1 MEQNSGLSSPT
12 TSYPRMSND
21 PFIPAS
27 ASSKPLAP
35 RTPSLIELPTCPVC
49 LERMDETTGLLTI
62 PCQHVFHCSC
72 LEKWSGGGC
81 PVCRYTHDDFSSR
94 LGSYKLKTKV
104 QGEYDIYDGP
114 RECEVCHVETSLWQ
128 CLICAKVGCG
138 RYEGKHAYTH
148 FEETGHAFSIDLDS
162 KRVWDYVGD
171 GYVHRI
177 IQNAGSSGEK
187 LVELPGRARE
197 PTALQGL
204 EDLDVT
210 KMDNMALEYTHLLT
224 SQLESQRA
232 YFEEVVERAV
242 DKAAEA
248 SKKAEEAITE
258 GRAATQKLQTLEQE
272 HDMVAKGLLPELEKE
287 RERLAKR
294 SSKFEDMARSFNAKY
309 QEEKTLTT
317 SLMERVKF
325 LEESQIDQLNRK
337 IQQLEEDNA
346 TKDLL
351 MEGLRDE
358 HRDAMMQISAQ
369 RKLQEMVANGELE
382 QEDLDGAVIE
392 AGPAAKKKL
401 PLRRGR
407 RGMQVQAGKTPIAG
421 GAVPSTTSGSRSP
434 SAPASAST
442 SGNADLYRELL
453 GANSLSNEWDDEKAK
468 KILEECRAKLLGE
481 GLLVPSTPNAPAVET
496 EDSDG
501 DIEADDIGEQQ
512 QGDKAK
518 ASKKRKGK
526 KKAKK

>member
-21 PFIPAS
+21 PFIPANT
-27 ASSKPLAP
+27 SSKPLAP

-81 PVCRYTHDDFSSR
+81 PVCRYTHDDFSSH
-94 LGSYKLKTKV
+94 LGSYKLKSKV
-104 QGEYDIYDGP
+104 QGEYEIHDSAL
-114 RECEVCHVETSLWQ
+114 ECEICHVETSLWQ

-138 RYEGKHAYTH
+138 RYEGKHAHTH

-177 IQNAGSSGEK
+177 IQNAGNPGEK
-187 LVELPGRARE
+187 LVELPGRVRE

-204 EDLDVT
+204 EDLDMT

-242 DKAAEA
+242 DKATEA
-248 SKKAEEAITE
+248 SKKADEAMIE
-258 GRAATQKLQTLEQE
+258 GRTAIEKLHTLEQE
-272 HDMVAKGLLPELEKE
+272 HDMVAKGRLPELERE

-294 SSKFEDMARSFNAKY
+294 SSKFEEMARSFNAKY

-325 LEESQIDQLNRK
+325 LEETQIEQLHRK
-337 IQQLEEDNA
+337 VQHLEEDNA

-369 RKLQEMVANGELE
+369 RKLQEMVENGELE
-382 QEDLDGAVIE
+382 PEDLDGAVIE
-392 AGPAAKKKL
+392 AGPAAKRKL
-401 PLRRGR
+401 PLRRGAR
-407 RGMQVQAGKTPIAG
+407 VVQAQSGKNA
-421 GAVPSTTSGSRSP
+421 ATSGS
-434 SAPASAST
+434 PASPASSTAAAAST
-442 SGNADLYRELL
+442 GLYRELL
-453 GANSLSNEWDDEKAK
+453 GTSSPSKDWDDEKAK

-481 GLLVPSTPNAPAVET
+481 GLLVPSNPDAPPAAGVET
-496 EDSDG
+496 EDSDV
-501 DIEADDIGEQQ
+501 DDDGEQEQQ
-512 QGDKAK
+512 QQQGGDKAK
-518 ASKKRKGK
+518 PTNKKRKGK
-526 KKAKK
+526 KKTKK

>member
-27 ASSKPLAP
+27 ASAKPLAP

-62 PCQHVFHCSC
+62 PCQHVFHCTC

-94 LGSYKLKTKV
+94 LGSHKFKSKV
-104 QGEYDIYDGP
+104 QGEFEIYDGP

-148 FEETGHAFSIDLDS
+148 FEESGHAFSIDLDS

-177 IQNAGSSGEK
+177 IQNAGNPGEK
-187 LVELPGRARE
+187 LVELPGRMRE
-197 PTALQGL
+197 PTALQGQ

-242 DKAAEA
+242 DKATEA
-248 SKKAEEAITE
+248 NKKAEEATAE
-258 GRAATQKLQTLEQE
+258 GRVAIQKLHTLESE
-272 HDMVAKGLLPELEKE
+272 HDMIAKGRLPELEKE
-287 RERLAKR
+287 RERLQKR

-325 LEESQIDQLNRK
+325 LEETQIQELNRK

-369 RKLQEMVANGELE
+369 RKLQEMVENGELE

-401 PLRRGR
+401 LPRRGR
-407 RGMQVQAGKTPIAG
+407 KAVQAQADRSGLIPG
-421 GAVPSTTSGSRSP
+421 GSTLPTTSAFHPSP
-434 SAPASAST
+434 AAST
-442 SGNADLYRELL
+442 SASAGFYRELL
-453 GANSLSNEWDDEKAK
+453 GTNSISKDWNDEKART
-468 KILEECRAKLLGE
+468 ILEECRAKLLGE
-481 GLLVPSTPNAPAVET
+481 GLLLPSTPNAPAVET
-496 EDSDG
+496 EGSDTEVDG
-501 DIEADDIGEQQ
+501 EANVDQA
-512 QGDKAK
+512 QGQSNKP
-518 ASKKRKGK
+518 SRKRKGK
-526 KKAKK
+526 RKTKR

>member
-1 MEQNSGLSSPT
+1 M
-12 TSYPRMSND
+12 
-21 PFIPAS
+21 
-27 ASSKPLAP
+27 
-35 RTPSLIELPTCPVC
+35 
-49 LERMDETTGLLTI
+49 
-62 PCQHVFHCSC
+62 
-72 LEKWSGGGC
+72 
-81 PVCRYTHDDFSSR
+81 CRYSHDDFSSH
-94 LGSYKLKTKV
+94 LGSYKLKSKV
-104 QGEYDIYDGP
+104 QGEYEIHDSP
-114 RECEVCHVETSLWQ
+114 LECEVCHVETSLWQ

-138 RYEGKHAYTH
+138 RYEGKHAHTH

-177 IQNAGSSGEK
+177 IQNAGNPGEK

-204 EDLDVT
+204 EDLDIT

-242 DKAAEA
+242 DKATEA
-248 SKKAEEAITE
+248 SKKADEAMTE
-258 GRAATQKLQTLEQE
+258 GRTAIEKLHTLEQE
-272 HDMVAKGLLPELEKE
+272 HDMVAKGRLPELEKE

-294 SSKFEDMARSFNAKY
+294 SSKFEEMARSFNAKY

-325 LEESQIDQLNRK
+325 LEETQIEQLHRK
-337 IQQLEEDNA
+337 VQHLEEDNA

-369 RKLQEMVANGELE
+369 RKLQEMVENGELE
-382 QEDLDGAVIE
+382 PEDLDGAVIE
-392 AGPAAKKKL
+392 AGPAAKRKL
-401 PLRRGR
+401 PLRRGAKV
-407 RGMQVQAGKTPIAG
+407 VQTQPGKN
-421 GAVPSTTSGSRSP
+421 VPASTNSP
-434 SAPASAST
+434 SAAAAAAASK
-442 SGNADLYRELL
+442 GLYRELL
-453 GANSLSNEWDDEKAK
+453 GTASPSKDWDDEKAK

-481 GLLVPSTPNAPAVET
+481 GLLVPSNPNVPATSGGVET
-496 EDSDG
+496 EDSDV
-501 DIEADDIGEQQ
+501 DDDVEQEQHRGGE
-512 QGDKAK
+512 KAK
-518 ASKKRKGK
+518 STNKKRKGK
-526 KKAKK
+526 KKTKK

>member
-1 MEQNSGLSSPT
+1 
-12 TSYPRMSND
+12 MSND

-27 ASSKPLAP
+27 TSTKPLAP

-62 PCQHVFHCSC
+62 PCQHVFHCTC

-81 PVCRYTHDDFSSR
+81 PVCRYTHDDFSTR
-94 LGSYKLKTKV
+94 LGSHKFKSKV
-104 QGEYDIYDGP
+104 QGEFEVYDGP
-114 RECEVCHVETSLWQ
+114 RECDVCHVETSLWQ

-148 FEETGHAFSIDLDS
+148 FEDTGHAFSIDLES

-177 IQNAGSSGEK
+177 IQNAGNPGEK
-187 LVELPGRARE
+187 LVELPGRMRE
-197 PTALQGL
+197 PTALQGQ
-204 EDLDVT
+204 EDLDIT

-224 SQLESQRA
+224 SQLESQRV

-242 DKAAEA
+242 DKATEA
-248 SKKAEEAITE
+248 NKKAEEATAE
-258 GRAATQKLQTLEQE
+258 GRIAIQKLQALEGE
-272 HDMVAKGLLPELEKE
+272 HDMVAKGRLPELEREK
-287 RERLAKR
+287 ERLAKR

-309 QEEKTLTT
+309 QEEKALTT

-325 LEESQIDQLNRK
+325 LEETQIQELNSKVQR
-337 IQQLEEDNA
+337 LEEDNA

-369 RKLQEMVANGELE
+369 RKLQEMVEKGELD

-407 RGMQVQAGKTPIAG
+407 KGVHAAQATSSGNDVAAG
-421 GAVPSTTSGSRSP
+421 SPKLHLPSP
-434 SAPASAST
+434 SPSPAPATDTFASAS
-442 SGNADLYRELL
+442 LYRDLL
-453 GANSLSNEWDDEKAK
+453 GANSLSKDWNDEKAK
-468 KILEECRAKLLGE
+468 AILEECRAKLLGE
-481 GLLVPSTPNAPAVET
+481 GLLVPSTSNAAAVET
-496 EDSDG
+496 EDSD
-501 DIEADDIGEQQ
+501 DAEVE
-512 QGDKAK
+512 K
-518 ASKKRKGK
+518 SKSSRKRKGK